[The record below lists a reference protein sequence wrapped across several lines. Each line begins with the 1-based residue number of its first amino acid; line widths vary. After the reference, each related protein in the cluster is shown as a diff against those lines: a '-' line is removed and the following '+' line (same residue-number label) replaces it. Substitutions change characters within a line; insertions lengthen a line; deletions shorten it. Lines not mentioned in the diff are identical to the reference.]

1 MLTFRSIYNDYTYFL
16 KKNIYILV
24 FIFYS
29 FFLVKNAIK
38 LYRYFPT
45 YSIWNELFNSYAGG
59 FVRRG
64 LIGEILYVFSGLG
77 IDIRILV
84 PIVVVIFNVLFV
96 FFCIKF
102 LRKKVDT
109 VFALFISCS
118 PGIFFFAFFDPGV
131 LARKDGIV
139 AASFILLF
147 FISKKDTWIVRILIL
162 VISAVGMLIH
172 EALWFYLTMPLIL
185 LYLSSRRENKT
196 TSFYIFSG
204 LLLFVSLML
213 ILKFSGT
220 QEQAKLIDESW
231 HMMIPGYPDKKFSYY
246 IGATLQD
253 VNPWLSLKYFK
264 LKSMIGIILG
274 FILTLLPVFLWMKK
288 NDLFARLNQEFST
301 KTEKLMLLC
310 AVIFPCLL
318 ILLENDFGRRI
329 SLFSEELL
337 FFMLFF
343 CSSIN
348 LTTYKKYYIS
358 HIMIYAV
365 ILYSFTWNMY
375 HYTAPGSSIVKFS
388 PVFAVKF
395 LLFSFFA
402 YGFYNVARYIKSSH
416 WYDMCITKITLHK

>member
-162 VISAVGMLIH
+162 VISAVG
-172 EALWFYLTMPLIL
+172 
-185 LYLSSRRENKT
+185 
-196 TSFYIFSG
+196 
-204 LLLFVSLML
+204 
-213 ILKFSGT
+213 
-220 QEQAKLIDESW
+220 
-231 HMMIPGYPDKKFSYY
+231 
-246 IGATLQD
+246 
-253 VNPWLSLKYFK
+253 
-264 LKSMIGIILG
+264 
-274 FILTLLPVFLWMKK
+274 
-288 NDLFARLNQEFST
+288 
-301 KTEKLMLLC
+301 
-310 AVIFPCLL
+310 
-318 ILLENDFGRRI
+318 
-329 SLFSEELL
+329 
-337 FFMLFF
+337 
-343 CSSIN
+343 
-348 LTTYKKYYIS
+348 
-358 HIMIYAV
+358 
-365 ILYSFTWNMY
+365 
-375 HYTAPGSSIVKFS
+375 
-388 PVFAVKF
+388 
-395 LLFSFFA
+395 
-402 YGFYNVARYIKSSH
+402 
-416 WYDMCITKITLHK
+416 